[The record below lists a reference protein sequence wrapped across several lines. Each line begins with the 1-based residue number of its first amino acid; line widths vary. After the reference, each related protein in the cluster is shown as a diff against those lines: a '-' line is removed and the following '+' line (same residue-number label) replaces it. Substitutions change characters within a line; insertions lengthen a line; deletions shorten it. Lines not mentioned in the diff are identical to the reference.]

1 MSNFADSDNIDN
13 EIEILTNKKEELSN
27 LLNSSKSNILS
38 QALTQE
44 LKNIK
49 GKLEVLKNKKPKKF
63 IDVYDNFDDGDNY
76 LSKNTDYDL
85 SQVTSFE
92 PNKLDEIKKNKKQ
105 KLRQVEPIG
114 IYNKKQKPVTEI
126 QGNSNLLKIY
136 NKYVKKDKSSDNY
149 KQSNS
154 ESSDF
159 KTQSLLNCK
168 EIIGIVK
175 MLEKNDKNNKLI
187 LKLKNTT
194 RKLAKNIDKQFKMDN

>member
-13 EIEILTNKKEELSN
+13 EIEILTNKKEELTN

-49 GKLEVLKNKKPKKF
+49 GKLEVLKNKKPTRF

-76 LSKNTDYDL
+76 LSKNKDYDL

-92 PNKLDEIKKNKKQ
+92 PNKLREIKKNKKKELKQ
-105 KLRQVEPIG
+105 IEPID
-114 IYNKKQKPVTEI
+114 IYNKEQRSVTEI
-126 QGNSNLLKIY
+126 QENSNLLKIY

-159 KTQSLLNCK
+159 RTQSLLNCK

-175 MLEKNDKNNKLI
+175 MLEKNNKNNKLI

>member
-13 EIEILTNKKEELSN
+13 EIEILTNKKEELTN

-49 GKLEVLKNKKPKKF
+49 GKLEVLKNKKPTRF
-63 IDVYDNFDDGDNY
+63 IDVYDNFDEGDNY
-76 LSKNTDYDL
+76 LSKNKNYDL
-85 SQVTSFE
+85 SEVTSFE
-92 PNKLDEIKKNKKQ
+92 PNKLREIKKNKKKELKQ
-105 KLRQVEPIG
+105 IEPID
-114 IYNKKQKPVTEI
+114 IYNKEQRSVTEI

-159 KTQSLLNCK
+159 RTQSLLNCK

-175 MLEKNDKNNKLI
+175 MLEKNNKNNKLI